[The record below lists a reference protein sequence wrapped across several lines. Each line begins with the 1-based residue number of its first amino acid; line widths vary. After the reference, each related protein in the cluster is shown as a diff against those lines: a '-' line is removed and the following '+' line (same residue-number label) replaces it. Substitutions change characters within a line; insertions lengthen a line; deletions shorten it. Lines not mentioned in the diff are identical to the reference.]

1 MKKTKS
7 KRLLRASK
15 EDKER
20 LNLKRRKLMMKIKS
34 RIFGELN
41 LSSQT
46 LLKHLEI
53 IKKRQ
58 VLRLKLLSSPCQDS
72 PIIPLLKII
81 RKF

>member
-15 EDKER
+15 EDKEHP
-20 LNLKRRKLMMKIKS
+20 NLKKRKLMMKIKS

-46 LLKHLEI
+46 L
-53 IKKRQ
+53 
-58 VLRLKLLSSPCQDS
+58 
-72 PIIPLLKII
+72 
-81 RKF
+81 